1 MFHDLDGILGGGLI
15 VYVLLWSGKDVAGLR
30 ELGQSGYRIHSFG
43 KLIFFLTFGCRALIL
58 LNHACW
64 FIGLRFSRWL
74 FWLLSLH
81 HLA

>member
-1 MFHDLDGILGGGLI
+1 MFHYLNGILGGGLV
-15 VYVLLWSGKDVAGLR
+15 VYVLLWSGKDVASLR
-30 ELGQSGYRIHSFG
+30 ELGQSGYSIHSFSE
-43 KLIFFLTFGCRALIL
+43 LIFFLTFSCRTLIL

-74 FWLLSLH
+74 FWLLSFH